1 MVGESLVC
9 VRERGNQEDPYA
21 VSINKDQEVVGH
33 VPRLIS
39 AFCSSFLCRGGRI
52 TCLITGT
59 KRYSRDL
66 VQGGMEVPCIY
77 ICEGEAQEISKA
89 EKLLSQILCHPD
101 LPTSIRLTTNLN
113 EDVSNLSDEASV
125 IEVEDNISSPGSDT
139 STTTWV
145 MLDHCYLTST
155 DKDTLING
163 LELNDKHMTYAQ
175 MLLHQQFPHIIGLQ
189 STLLQQKKPSCPL
202 ELQIIHSRNNH
213 WIVCSTINSLPWQVD
228 IYDTLFKSLDHNTTT
243 VVHNLFGDELEA
255 NMVPIQKQVGGLDC
269 GPFAIAIATSLAFDV
284 PPQNRQFNQQVMRQH
299 IVDCFQKSV

>member
-1 MVGESLVC
+1 MSDEGIKW
-9 VRERGNQEDPYA
+9 A
-21 VSINKDQEVVGH
+21 VSRRVWPLRRRGDSGTANIAALRDGTTCAAKDGPVWFH
-33 VPRLIS
+33 CS
-39 AFCSSFLCRGGRI
+39 APAV
-52 TCLITGT
+52 
-59 KRYSRDL
+59 RY
-66 VQGGMEVPCIY
+66 
-77 ICEGEAQEISKA
+77 EGKCGADSAHANHSE
-89 EKLLSQILCHPD
+89 
-101 LPTSIRLTTNLN
+101 N
-113 EDVSNLSDEASV
+113 EPSMK
-125 IEVEDNISSPGSDT
+125 G
-139 STTTWV
+139 
-145 MLDHCYLTST
+145 
-155 DKDTLING
+155 LING

-299 IVDCFQKSV
+299 IVDSFQKKCMTVFP